1 MTRGTT
7 RAVCGFEFRRTRGF
21 GLETTNNRYKSPYRW
36 QMSLRNDDDEG
47 PIGDALAAL
56 SIGFDTPDH
65 RSETGL

>member
-1 MTRGTT
+1 
-7 RAVCGFEFRRTRGF
+7 
-21 GLETTNNRYKSPYRW
+21 
-36 QMSLRNDDDEG
+36 MSLRNDDDEG